1 MSSCIYHISNNLCF
15 FCIFCIGVNHIFLL
29 FSALNEGFLLFLQA
43 GTELSITDAFSN
55 ALLTVTT
62 HSNRHE
68 WSPRQFV
75 NTGENFRSH
84 LIDKW
89 SVMDVQ
95 KVTHFLLLL
104 EIIEPHH
111 KQNGFILAN
120 SIHADQPFV

>member
-15 FCIFCIGVNHIFLL
+15 FCIFVLAFTTFFCF

-55 ALLTVTT
+55 ASLTVTT

-104 EIIEPHH
+104 EIIESHH
-111 KQNGFILAN
+111 KKNGCILAN
-120 SIHADQPFV
+120 SIHADQPLV